1 MGRQGV
7 SHARLRSAIDERRR
21 RSDRRLARFGEEL
34 AGALARDA
42 RKLIGDHTC
51 IYAVGS
57 AGRGELTPQS
67 DLDLFLVQY
76 RGVASNI
83 DAVLL
88 QAGIVKASRRA
99 GFPEPSG
106 DGEWLK
112 LHTAKRFVELLGS
125 PADDTEN
132 TFTARMLLLLE
143 SRVVVGS
150 PAYTATID
158 SIIRAYWRNAAGHA
172 GDYQPIVLLNDIV
185 RYWRILLLNYEA
197 RNLRQQ
203 AQAGRMR
210 EREAQ
215 RRLRGYKLR
224 FSRCLTCYSA
234 LAYLLALTHDMP
246 APHVEQRDVRTMV
259 ALSPLER
266 LLWVRERASAVEGV
280 GDLVDELLDSYL
292 TFMTL
297 ADQGKE
303 ALEKQFRLKRF
314 RSERSR
320 EGMKFGEGMF
330 RLVSLLGRENSLF
343 RWLVV

>member
-1 MGRQGV
+1 V
-7 SHARLRSAIDERRR
+7 SHERLQSAIDARRR
-21 RSDRRLARFGEEL
+21 RSDRRLKRFGGKLSE
-34 AGALARDA
+34 ALGRDTG
-42 RKLIGDHTC
+42 KLIGNHTC

-57 AGRGELTPQS
+57 AGRGELAPQS
-67 DLDLFLVQY
+67 DLDLFVV
-76 RGVASNI
+76 RCGDVASNI

-125 PADDTEN
+125 VADDTEN

-143 SRVVVGS
+143 SRLVLGS
-150 PAYTATID
+150 VAYDRIIESVID
-158 SIIRAYWRNAAGHA
+158 AYWRNAAGHPN
-172 GDYQPIVLLNDIV
+172 DYQPIVLLNDIV

-197 RNLRQQ
+197 KNVSQQ
-203 AQAGRMR
+203 AQPQTVA
-210 EREAQ
+210 ERDAK

-224 FSRCLTCYSA
+224 FSRCLICYSA
-234 LAYLLALTHDMP
+234 LAYLLALTNGAP
-246 APHVEQRDVRTMV
+246 APHVAQKDVRALV

-266 LLWVRERASAVEGV
+266 LLWVREHASAVEGV
-280 GDLVDELLDSYL
+280 GDLVDRLLESYL
-292 TFMTL
+292 DFMTL

-303 ALEKQFRLKRF
+303 ALEKQFRLTSF

-320 EGMKFGEGMF
+320 EGMEFGERMF
-330 RLVSLLGRENSLF
+330 KLVTLLGRDNPLF